1 MQQTNNEN
9 NKISFD
15 DFCKAIS
22 SIVTGVNYD
31 PRRQMHFIDPK
42 TVDQWLKSRS
52 AYWTPTSV
60 SSICPFCDAFATFA
74 LVAGAVD
81 QSNQAMD
88 LHGAC
93 PKCKKGVSFFAIG
106 CARCDRDENPD
117 LKCASLWMHPI
128 PQKKREVNS
137 SFDILPIRIFRA
149 YTGAIKCFNSSIW
162 TSTVTECGRILE
174 GIAID
179 KIPDWD
185 NKKTLDKSLRELKD
199 KLSDTGYI
207 ELFDPILELTNALRL
222 GRNKSAHFDFEK
234 EPDQEVTTEILN
246 LTERLIDYF
255 YVIPTKSQE
264 LNAKIQAL
272 GIFEDL
278 APIDSPLKPL

>member
-31 PRRQMHFIDPK
+31 PRREMHFIEPK
-42 TVDQWLKSRS
+42 TVDQWLKSGS

-60 SSICPFCDAFATFA
+60 SSICPYCDALTTFA

-117 LKCASLWMHPI
+117 IKCASLWMHPI
-128 PQKKREVNS
+128 PHKKREINS
-137 SFDILPIRIFRA
+137 AFDILPARA
-149 YTGAIKCFNSSIW
+149 FSDYKASIQCFNSGIW
-162 TSTVTECGRILE
+162 TATVTQCGRILE
-174 GIAID
+174 AVAID
-179 KIPDWD
+179 KIPDWNSD
-185 NKKTLDKSLRELKD
+185 KNLYQSLEDLKK
-199 KLSDTGYI
+199 KLTDTGYVD
-207 ELFDPILELTNALRL
+207 LFNPILELANALRL
-222 GRNKSAHFDFEK
+222 GRNKSAHFAVKD
-234 EPDQEVTTEILN
+234 PDREVATEILN

-255 YVIPTKSQE
+255 YVIPTKSQK

-272 GIFEDL
+272 GVFED
-278 APIDSPLKPL
+278 